1 MILLNRKILTLTV
14 TTGII
19 LSALGGTPKALAAST
34 TSKWEEV
41 TGKYT
46 KAKGIGHFGD
56 TRILH
61 TTKANNQYY
70 LQDTTRGVKIVT
82 YDGQNRDDIRPILW
96 RDTDKKFYDAKDAIA
111 VDAHY
116 YAGVVYDYFKEKHG
130 RNSYDNKGGIIRSY
144 VRMGDF
150 ADALWAGSGILYGNG
165 NSDDGIQ
172 TRGFSSALDLVGHEF
187 THAIISTSSKLIY
200 KNESGALNEAIA
212 DLFGT
217 LIEHDS
223 YNKKLTKKKANWN
236 FAEDVYVDGKTFL
249 RSMNNPASAPL
260 SINSGYREPLID
272 SEGKIHTH
280 YPDHYSKLY
289 KGTEDHGGVHFNS
302 SIINKASYLLS
313 EGGTHYGVNVQGIGK
328 EKVGKIYYLA
338 ATEIFTENTNFK
350 DARLGLE
357 KAAKKL
363 YGDNSKEVK
372 QVQAAYNAV
381 GIK

>member
-1 MILLNRKILTLTV
+1 M

-19 LSALGGTPKALAAST
+19 LSTLGGGPKALAAGTTIKEHQNST

-41 TGKYT
+41 TGKYA

-82 YDGQNRDDIRPILW
+82 YDGKNNADFRPILW
-96 RDTDKKFYDAKDAIA
+96 RDTDKKFYDAEDAIA

-130 RNSYDNKGGIIRSY
+130 RNSYDNKGGTIRSY

-150 ADALWAGSGILYGNG
+150 AGSGWAGSGIRYGNG
-165 NSDDGIQ
+165 NSDDGIE
-172 TRGFSSALDLVGHEF
+172 TRGFSSSLDLVGHEF
-187 THAIISTSSKLIY
+187 MHGVIISSSNLKY
-200 KNESGALNEAIA
+200 ENESGALNEAIA

-217 LIEHDS
+217 LIEHDY
-223 YNKKLTKKKANWN
+223 YNKKLTKKKPNWN
-236 FAEDVYVDGKTFL
+236 LTEDVYVDGKTFL
-249 RSMNNPASAPL
+249 RSMNNPTSAPL
-260 SINSGYREPLID
+260 KINPGYREPLID
-272 SEGKIHTH
+272 SEGKIHTQ

-289 KGTEDHGGVHFNS
+289 KGTEDYGGVHFNS

-338 ATEIFTENTNFK
+338 ATEIFTEDTNFK
-350 DARLGLE
+350 RARLGLE
-357 KAAKKL
+357 KAAAKL
-363 YGDNSKEVK
+363 YGENSNEVK

-381 GIK
+381 GIE